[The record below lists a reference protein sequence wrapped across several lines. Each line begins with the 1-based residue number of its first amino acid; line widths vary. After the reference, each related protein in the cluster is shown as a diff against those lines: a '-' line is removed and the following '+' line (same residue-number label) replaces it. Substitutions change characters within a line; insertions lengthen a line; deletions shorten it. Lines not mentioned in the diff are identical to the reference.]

1 MVSSWKIILKAT
13 GDVLIIEDD
22 IEATYAKPKKKFDEK
37 QFDENIPF

>member
-22 IEATYAKPKKKFDEK
+22 IEVALTMR
-37 QFDENIPF
+37 IP